1 MRRPGRSRL
10 VGTAVVFSVL
20 TAVWLYLVF
29 DAETDAIGDPSSL
42 VLAPLLF
49 GAGLVAGRWE
59 ALLLAL
65 VPALLAIPLGTPQ
78 PRDIP
83 LVVTMLMLVGPLGV
97 VLIAAG
103 VLASRLIGASAS
115 QDR

>member
-1 MRRPGRSRL
+1 MRSPGRSRL
-10 VGTAVVFSVL
+10 VATAAAFSVL

-49 GAGLVAGRWE
+49 GAGLAAGRWE

-65 VPALLAIPLGTPQ
+65 VPALLAIPLGTPPQ
-78 PRDIP
+78 RDIP

-103 VLASRLIGASAS
+103 VLVSRPLGAWAG